1 MRRPFIAGNWKMNK
15 TPSEAVKLVQE
26 IHERLHPLG
35 DDVEAAVFPP
45 FTALQAVGQILEG
58 SAIKWGAQNVHAEP
72 NGAFTGEVS
81 VPMLTDLGCDYVIL
95 GHSER
100 RQYFAE
106 TDEGINEKAKAALA
120 GGLGVIVCVGET
132 WEERDGGRTEEV
144 VTSQVKQSLAGLPAD
159 DPEQIVVAYEPV
171 WAIGTGKTA
180 TSEEANRVIG
190 IIRATIAEVLGQTQ
204 AAATRIQY
212 GGSVNPQNVREFLAQ
227 PEIDGALVGGASLTA
242 DSFHDLV
249 KG

>member
-15 TPSEAVKLVQE
+15 SASEAVKLVEE
-26 IHERLHPLG
+26 IQERLHPVG
-35 DDVEAAVFPP
+35 GEVEVAVFPP
-45 FTALQAVGQILEG
+45 FTAIQAVSQVLDGTE
-58 SAIKWGAQNVHAEP
+58 IKWGAQNVHAEP
-72 NGAFTGEVS
+72 SGAFTGEVS
-81 VPMLTDLGCDYVIL
+81 VPMLTDLGCSYVIL

-100 RQYFAE
+100 REYFGE
-106 TDEGINEKAKAALA
+106 TDAGVNLKAKAALA
-120 GGLGVIVCVGET
+120 AGLGVIVCVGET
-132 WEERDGGRTEEV
+132 WEERDSGRTEEV
-144 VTSQVKQSLAGLPAD
+144 VTSQVRESLAGLTTD
-159 DPEQIVVAYEPV
+159 DPEKIVVAYEPV

-190 IIRATIAEVLGQTQ
+190 IIRSTIAGVLGEAQ
-204 AAATRIQY
+204 AVATRIQY
-212 GGSVNPQNVREFLAQ
+212 GGSVKPENIREFMDQ